1 MLVKWKDSAR
11 AELFEILD
19 YISDFNP
26 NAAIRLNDRID
37 HLLEHISQNPY
48 MYQQSDRVPLAREVV
63 AHPNYVMFYVVTDNA
78 IEVLAVVHARRDYP

>member
-1 MLVKWKDSAR
+1 
-11 AELFEILD
+11 
-19 YISDFNP
+19 
-26 NAAIRLNDRID
+26 
-37 HLLEHISQNPY
+37 